1 MQYILS
7 FLLGYF
13 IGSFPVAYIL
23 VKQNAQLDIRQA
35 GSGNIGARNAYDV
48 TGSTLIGAAV
58 LIIDLLKGAGAVWLS
73 KMFIGQ
79 EFWIVSIGGVGA
91 VLGHNYSPWM
101 KFKGGRGLSTTAG
114 AMILISWIYVVIWLL
129 LYFIVNKFLK
139 RIHISTIV
147 ATIIAPLLITIA
159 PEPLISSILLTEINR
174 INLMYLCIIFGL
186 LILIRHYEPIVEIFR
201 TKRNSS

>member
-23 VKQNAQLDIRQA
+23 VKQNAQLDIRKA
-35 GSGNIGARNAYDV
+35 GSGNIGARNAFDV
-48 TGSTLIGAAV
+48 TGSTLIGASV
-58 LIIDLLKGAGAVWLS
+58 LIIDLLKGASAVWIGKIL
-73 KMFIGQ
+73 FGQ

-114 AMILISWIYVVIWLL
+114 AMILIGWIYVVIWLL
-129 LYFIVNKFLK
+129 LYFIINKFLK
-139 RIHISTIV
+139 QIHISTLI

-159 PEPLISSILLTEINR
+159 PEPLISSLLLTEIDR